1 MRDVWNERTPLTHPP
16 SAAYMRRWIGS
27 ALVLNQCWVIVNWT
41 LRNKLQWKFNQ
52 NILFFIPENASEN
65 IVRERAPILS
75 RGRWVDLGVLLATII
90 NTDDAG
96 DHIITMCKK
105 SLECGKPLHRK
116 SLLPLLS
123 WIRLR
128 ALVSW
133 VYLTHLPLNI
143 MAAV

>member
-1 MRDVWNERTPLTHPP
+1 MRDVWNERIPLTHPP

-27 ALVLNQCWVIVNWT
+27 ALVLNQCWFIVNWT
-41 LRNKLQWKFNQ
+41 LRNKLHWKFYQ
-52 NILFFIPENASEN
+52 NSLFFNHENARKYRPWKGAHL
-65 IVRERAPILS
+65 VQ
-75 RGRWVDLGVLLATII
+75 GRWVNLGVLLATII